1 MTDRIPVSKEHSP
14 NVRGGSFV
22 IQPGTLIM
30 IPIEAIGRDPKSFG
44 EDADSFRPERWG
56 EETAGTQRFKV
67 AGGPAF
73 LFGPRGCIGGHST
86 GTFTSPSSLTISF
99 LSQASASPSQ
109 R

>member
-73 LFGPRGCIGGHST
+73 LFGPRGCIGEHST
-86 GTFTSPSSLTISF
+86 DTLPL
-99 LSQASASPSQ
+99 PPC
-109 R
+109 